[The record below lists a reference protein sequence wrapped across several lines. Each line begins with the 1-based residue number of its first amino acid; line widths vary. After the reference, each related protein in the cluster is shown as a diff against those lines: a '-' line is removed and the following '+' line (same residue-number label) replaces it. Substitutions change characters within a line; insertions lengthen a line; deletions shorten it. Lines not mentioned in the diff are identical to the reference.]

1 MRIRYCQI
9 LQKVNMEGQANSWL
23 PPLIPENDY
32 PNGETAIPRSR
43 KELVDLLL
51 RKLRSR
57 RTRGQDDASSP
68 DLLILESQRPVT
80 KTEKII
86 ESFKSL
92 RTKPLDLESDVALLK
107 SWLQQLVSWVSDS
120 EETVAVV
127 LLPRLHD

>member
-23 PPLIPENDY
+23 PPLIPVNDY
-32 PNGETAIPRSR
+32 ANGETAIPRSR
-43 KELVDLLL
+43 KELVDLFL

-57 RTRGQDDASSP
+57 RTRGQDDASP
-68 DLLILESQRPVT
+68 DLLILESQRPIT

-92 RTKPLDLESDVALLK
+92 RAKPHNVESDDALLK

-127 LLPRLHD
+127 LLPRPHD

>member
-9 LQKVNMEGQANSWL
+9 LQKVNIEGQANSWL
-23 PPLIPENDY
+23 PPLIPVNDY
-32 PNGETAIPRSR
+32 ANGETAIPRSR

-92 RTKPLDLESDVALLK
+92 RTKPHDLESDDALLK

>member
-23 PPLIPENDY
+23 PPLIPVNDY
-32 PNGETAIPRSR
+32 ANGETAIPRSR
-43 KELVDLLL
+43 KELVDLFL

-57 RTRGQDDASSP
+57 RTRGQDDASP
-68 DLLILESQRPVT
+68 DLLILESQRPIT

-92 RTKPLDLESDVALLK
+92 RAKPHTVESDAALLK

-127 LLPRLHD
+127 LSPRPHD

>member
-23 PPLIPENDY
+23 PPLIPVNDY
-32 PNGETAIPRSR
+32 ANGETAIPRSR
-43 KELVDLLL
+43 KELVDLFL

-57 RTRGQDDASSP
+57 RTRGQDDASP
-68 DLLILESQRPVT
+68 DLLILESQRPIT

-92 RTKPLDLESDVALLK
+92 RAKPHTVESDDALLK

-127 LLPRLHD
+127 LLLCPHD

>member
-1 MRIRYCQI
+1 
-9 LQKVNMEGQANSWL
+9 MEGQANSWL
-23 PPLIPENDY
+23 PPLIPVNDY
-32 PNGETAIPRSR
+32 ANGETAIPCSR
-43 KELVDLLL
+43 KELVDLFL

-57 RTRGQDDASSP
+57 RTRGQDDASP
-68 DLLILESQRPVT
+68 DLLILESQRPIT

-92 RTKPLDLESDVALLK
+92 RAKPHTVESDDALLK

-127 LLPRLHD
+127 LLPRPHD

>member
-1 MRIRYCQI
+1 
-9 LQKVNMEGQANSWL
+9 MEGQANSWL
-23 PPLIPENDY
+23 PPLIPVNDY
-32 PNGETAIPRSR
+32 ANGETAIPHSR
-43 KELVDLLL
+43 KELVDLFL

-57 RTRGQDDASSP
+57 RTRGQDDASP
-68 DLLILESQRPVT
+68 DLLILESQRPIT

-92 RTKPLDLESDVALLK
+92 RAKPHTVESDDALLK

-127 LLPRLHD
+127 LSPRPHD

>member
-23 PPLIPENDY
+23 PPLIPVNDY
-32 PNGETAIPRSR
+32 ANAETAIPRSR
-43 KELVDLLL
+43 KALADLFL

-57 RTRGQDDASSP
+57 GTRGQDDASSP
-68 DLLILESQRPVT
+68 DLLILESQRPIT
-80 KTEKII
+80 KTEKIV

-92 RTKPLDLESDVALLK
+92 RAKSHTVESDDQLLT

-120 EETVAVV
+120 EETVAVAF
-127 LLPRLHD
+127 LPPPHG